1 MGSCPDTDILSKG
14 TTVITCLG
22 AYAFCFPLI
31 FSVIVPS
38 LASFS
43 KLLCTAYQK
52 KQHNDFQFI
61 SRNKLSAG
69 LSFTHYVWVFVYIV
83 FYGSCFEGNR
93 GENLICNPL
102 ISVKE

>member
-1 MGSCPDTDILSKG
+1 MIFNLSDANH
-14 TTVITCLG
+14 I
-22 AYAFCFPLI
+22 
-31 FSVIVPS
+31 
-38 LASFS
+38 
-43 KLLCTAYQK
+43 
-52 KQHNDFQFI
+52 
-61 SRNKLSAG
+61 KLSAG

>member
-1 MGSCPDTDILSKG
+1 MGSCPDTDIDPKVL
-14 TTVITCLG
+14 VITCLG

-61 SRNKLSAG
+61 RNKLSAG

-83 FYGSCFEGNR
+83 FYGSCLKEIEGKI
-93 GENLICNPL
+93 LFATL
-102 ISVKE
+102 